1 MVEILGGV
9 LSVLLLMSFA
19 ALCLYFVV
27 GAGLTALTLRRARR
41 ERQLT
46 DDLDRVLVQILGP
59 RSEVA
64 TTSTLHQNRRS
75 RSL

>member
-27 GAGLTALTLRRARR
+27 GVGLTALTLRRARR

-64 TTSTLHQNRRS
+64 TKSTLHQNRRS